1 MASPMQEA
9 VFVRK
14 FIRQGCVGEER
25 VMKRKSIVPPICM
38 VVVCLVSGPLQRG
51 VAADAPA
58 AGSAS
63 TTPESP
69 SPEGDLA
76 RKMELMQ
83 SERWRRA
90 IFEFG
95 QWLSSQTIYNAEEV
109 TQIKADFNARVV
121 GMSSYELEYLLDDLD
136 AKLAILATPEAQDAK
151 AWLGEYL
158 AAMSDQRRARLLEQV
173 PNRATMT
180 SEQLRQEIDRIQ
192 RQRTELQQQQQAF
205 ATRRQDLVDAAAANR
220 QQTADAAAAAA
231 ARRQMAGTYSPYR
244 DNEPTVGSPPFSD
257 LPERSGVGMVIGP
270 FGPYIT
276 FGL

>member
-1 MASPMQEA
+1 MDNDDRDEA
-9 VFVRK
+9 VHDPET
-14 FIRQGCVGEER
+14 GPGVGPG
-25 VMKRKSIVPPICM
+25 V
-38 VVVCLVSGPLQRG
+38 GPWIGAWPDDPRLDPDLLR
-51 VAADAPA
+51 
-58 AGSAS
+58 
-63 TTPESP
+63 
-69 SPEGDLA
+69 EGDHRNVADEYRYWTL
-76 RKMELMQ
+76 E
-83 SERWRRA
+83 A
-90 IFEFG
+90 I
-95 QWLSSQTIYNAEEV
+95 V
-109 TQIKADFNARVV
+109 
-121 GMSSYELEYLLDDLD
+121 DDLD